1 MTVYILW
8 CKGRSKDAEKF
19 IDRIYS
25 SFSAACER
33 KRLAELVTGSMFSY
47 YIEERKVFGE

>member
-19 IDRIYS
+19 IERIYS

-33 KRLAELVTGSMFSY
+33 KRLAEDVTGSMFEY
-47 YIEERKVFGE
+47 YIEEQEVIGE